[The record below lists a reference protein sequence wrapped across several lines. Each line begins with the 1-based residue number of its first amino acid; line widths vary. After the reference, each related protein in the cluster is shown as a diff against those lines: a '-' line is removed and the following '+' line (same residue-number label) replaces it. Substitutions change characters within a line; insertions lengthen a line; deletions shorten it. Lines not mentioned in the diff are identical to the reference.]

1 MAVAVPEASPSPL
14 WGLGSGRGLTDNLD
28 PVASA
33 RAAGLHYVS
42 DLSPGLRRKRAGK
55 GFAYV
60 TADGRPVRDEQTIGR
75 IKHLV
80 IPPAWTD
87 VWVSPDPQG
96 HLQAT
101 GRDARGRKQYRYH
114 ARWREVRNAV
124 KYDRMLAFA
133 EALPRIRA
141 QTDRDLEL
149 PDMPRR
155 KVLATVVRL
164 LEETRIRVGND
175 EYRKENGSFGLTTLR
190 DRQVSVVGSELRFSF
205 RGKSGKYHRVELDDR
220 RLARIIKRIQEI
232 PGQELFQYVNGHGE
246 ARPVESADVNGY
258 LREISGED
266 FTAKDF
272 RTWAGTI
279 LAARFLREAVA
290 APGTLGAKRELVRAI
305 ARVADE
311 LGNTPAV
318 SRKYYIHPAVI
329 AAYLAGGLKP
339 IKEKDDPDP
348 YKLSAEERQ
357 VLALLGA
364 QAPAPASSR
373 STRGNRRSKTTLRA

>member
-1 MAVAVPEASPSPL
+1 MALAAVDSSEL
-14 WGLGSGRGLTDNLD
+14 VD

-55 GFAYV
+55 GFVYL
-60 TADGRPVRDEQTIGR
+60 TSDGATVRDADTIRR
-75 IKHLV
+75 IKRLA
-80 IPPAWTD
+80 IPPAWSD
-87 VWVSPDPQG
+87 VWISPDPQG

-101 GRDARGRKQYRYH
+101 GRDARRRKQYRYH
-114 ARWREVRNAV
+114 VRWREVRNAV

-149 PDMPRR
+149 PGMPRR

-190 DRQVSVVGSELRFSF
+190 DRQVSVVGSEVRFSF

-220 RLARIIKRIQEI
+220 RLARIIKRILEI
-232 PGQELFQYVNGHGE
+232 PGQELFQYVAE
-246 ARPVESADVNGY
+246 DAEVKAIESSDVNDY
-258 LREISGED
+258 LREISAED

-279 LAARFLREAVA
+279 LAARYLREAVA
-290 APGTLGAKRELVRAI
+290 APNTRGAKREVVRAI

-318 SRKYYIHPAVI
+318 SKAYYIHPAVI
-329 AAYLAGGLKP
+329 TAYLAGALKP
-339 IKEKDDPDP
+339 VKEKDDPDP
-348 YKLSAEERQ
+348 YKLSAEERE

-364 QAPAPASSR
+364 QASAPASSR
-373 STRGNRRSKTTLRA
+373 SRAGSRRSKSKPSR